1 MTIDKGEVIALYQL
15 RCWYG
20 KKQEKREHRNT
31 NITLPYRRVSEAT
44 QHYAETRDPP
54 SQDPHD
60 HIEQSQ
66 GQRFSQVVHLRYLG
80 VFDMP
85 YREGLVA
92 ASISSVVTWLSVNR
106 VIDVA
111 KRLTAASSIAGKL
124 ANNVRQGGVPRS
136 AKWLH
141 GLTVEDSA
149 VPLR

>member
-1 MTIDKGEVIALYQL
+1 MTIDEGEVIALYQL
-15 RCWYG
+15 RCWCG

-31 NITLPYRRVSEAT
+31 NITLPYSRVSEAT

-111 KRLTAASSIAGKL
+111 KRLTAASSIAG
-124 ANNVRQGGVPRS
+124 
-136 AKWLH
+136 
-141 GLTVEDSA
+141 
-149 VPLR
+149 